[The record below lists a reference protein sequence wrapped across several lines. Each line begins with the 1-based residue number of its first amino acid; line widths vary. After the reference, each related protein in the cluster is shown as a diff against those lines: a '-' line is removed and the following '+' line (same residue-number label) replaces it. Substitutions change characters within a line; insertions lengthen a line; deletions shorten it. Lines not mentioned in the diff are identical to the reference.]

1 MTFRTQEGTQ
11 GTSLLLRGAYE
22 IIALYRMELIL
33 TDFSAD
39 KIKGFYKKEK
49 PSE

>member
-1 MTFRTQEGTQ
+1 MTFRARYITAVIN
-11 GTSLLLRGAYE
+11 RGVYE
-22 IIALYRMELIL
+22 IIALYNVKSIL

-39 KIKGFYKKEK
+39 KIKGFYKKER